1 MVPGAERGAANLFCV
16 VKEVP
21 MNGTVPVLSIV
32 FMIISCAFSICLPV
46 ALFLY
51 LRFVKKADIYPF
63 FAGCTV
69 MLLFAF
75 ILESGAHSLVFS
87 SPAGPA
93 IRGNVWL
100 YALYGGFMAGLFEET
115 GRYLAFSFALKKY
128 RAKNVNALMY
138 GAGHGGFEAIVLLG
152 ITMINNIAW
161 SVMINNGRI
170 AELTAAL
177 TGEQLAQAQQSID
190 LLITTPS
197 YQFLMGGLERLFA
210 IVLHISLSVLVW
222 FAVKWE
228 GKFYLYPLAILFHFA
243 VDAAAVVL
251 SGLGVNVIVIEVVV
265 AAITAAVALYAR
277 SLWRET
283 M

>member
-1 MVPGAERGAANLFCV
+1 
-16 VKEVP
+16 

-32 FMIISCAFSICLPV
+32 FMIISCAFSFCLPV

-75 ILESGAHSLVFS
+75 ILESGAHSLVLS
-87 SPAGPA
+87 SPAGPV
-93 IRGNVWL
+93 IRGNIWL

-138 GAGHGGFEAIVLLG
+138 GAGHGGVEAAVSLG
-152 ITMINNIAW
+152 VTSINNIAW

-228 GKFYLYPLAILFHFA
+228 GKLYLYPLAILFHFA

-251 SGLGVNVIVIEVVV
+251 SGLGVNVIVLEVVI
-265 AAITAAVALYAR
+265 AAITAAVALFAR
-277 SLWRET
+277 GLWRET

>member
-1 MVPGAERGAANLFCV
+1 
-16 VKEVP
+16 

-32 FMIISCAFSICLPV
+32 FMIISC
-46 ALFLY
+46 
-51 LRFVKKADIYPF
+51 
-63 FAGCTV
+63 
-69 MLLFAF
+69 
-75 ILESGAHSLVFS
+75 
-87 SPAGPA
+87 
-93 IRGNVWL
+93 
-100 YALYGGFMAGLFEET
+100 
-115 GRYLAFSFALKKY
+115 AFSFALKKY

-138 GAGHGGFEAIVLLG
+138 GAGHGGFEAVVLLG
-152 ITMINNIAW
+152 VTMINNIAW

-228 GKFYLYPLAILFHFA
+228 GKLYLYPLAILFHFA

-251 SGLGVNVIVIEVVV
+251 SGLGVNVIVLEVVI
-265 AAITAAVALYAR
+265 AAITAAVALFAR
-277 SLWRET
+277 GLWRET